1 MNNKIDCLGKANNIL
16 MSAGQKVAN
25 MKNQPCAV
33 VFQVG
38 YNKDSNSYVG
48 NKMKRFEKVGIEA
61 VHHRFEEDA
70 SLTEVTQMIK
80 YYANMGYYMLFQ
92 LSIPGPLGKHTDE
105 IINTIPEELDIDR
118 LTHLAEA
125 KVYSG
130 DTSILPCTVQG
141 VLDSLEGIELKGKR
155 VLIVGRS
162 NIVGKPLMHAMLAKD
177 ATVIVAHSRSDVD
190 NLWWDIAE
198 EVDIVVLATGV
209 QDLIKTFNES
219 KHIVIDVG
227 ISFDENGK
235 LRGDASEENKMRAL
249 AYTSVPGGIG
259 QLTTANVI
267 MNVIKL
273 HERVYPDGL
282 YFGK

>member
-1 MNNKIDCLGKANNIL
+1 MKNKIDCMSKANSIIFEAGKRVAL
-16 MSAGQKVAN
+16 MKH
-25 MKNQPCAV
+25 QPCAV
-33 VFQVG
+33 IFQVG
-38 YNKDSNSYVG
+38 YNKDSNAYVG
-48 NKMKRFEKVGIEA
+48 NKMKRFVRAGIEA
-61 VHHRFEEDA
+61 VHHRFEEDT
-70 SLTEVTQMIK
+70 SLTEVLNMIK
-80 YYANMGYYMLFQ
+80 YYSNMGYYMLFQ
-92 LSIPGPLGKHTDE
+92 LSIPGPLGAFTEE
-105 IINTIPEELDIDR
+105 IINAIPEGLDIDR
-118 LTHLAEA
+118 LTHKSEA

-141 VLDSLEGIELKGKR
+141 VLDALEGIELKGKR

-162 NIVGKPLMHAMLAKD
+162 NIVGKPLLHAMLAKD
-177 ATVIVAHSRSDVD
+177 ATVMIAHSKSDID
-190 NLWWDIAE
+190 DLWWNIGE
-198 EVDIVVLATGV
+198 EIDIVVLATGA

-235 LRGDASEENKMRAL
+235 LRGDATEENKSRAM

-273 HERVYPDGL
+273 HERVYSDIL
-282 YFGK
+282 YNGK